1 MARDLPHYATLIES
15 STSAAA
21 SKAQNYSRR
30 VTFRDAR
37 CKFYSGIVNSK
48 YIINLLKNY
57 PERIM
62 AALHREILQRPI
74 GQYTERCTRETSLPS
89 LLRKHNA
96 LQVSAMQRKMIANSA
111 RYA

>member
-1 MARDLPHYATLIES
+1 MACDLPHYATLIES
-15 STSAAA
+15 TAA

-30 VTFRDAR
+30 VTFRNAG
-37 CKFYSGIVNSK
+37 CKFYSEIVNSK

-74 GQYTERCTRETSLPS
+74 ARYIERCMRETSPPS
-89 LLRKHNA
+89 YGSIMPSK
-96 LQVSAMQRKMIANSA
+96 SPQR
-111 RYA
+111 